1 MSRAFELGLW
11 GRPLLQGWFAAVVL
25 ALQPLCRAE
34 LNFNRRRNA
43 TPHSYTLHS
52 NTHSCSPCLPAAPE
66 EAPPVEEV
74 LGILRGWQALPKAT
88 LLKAF
93 EAGNFAGEGQ
103 L

>member
-1 MSRAFELGLW
+1 MCTALHALAYRMQSAELITACSRATTSG
-11 GRPLLQGWFAAVVL
+11 
-25 ALQPLCRAE
+25 
-34 LNFNRRRNA
+34 
-43 TPHSYTLHS
+43 
-52 NTHSCSPCLPAAPE
+52 PE
-66 EAPPVEEV
+66 EEPPVEEV